1 MKRILLLACLGLGSI
16 ALKAQ
21 FKVKDSS
28 GHKPE
33 WISKA
38 PQGKEYKYFI
48 GVGSSSHSLSDAKE
62 IALAD
67 IISQLS
73 REKGIEITA
82 AERLSL
88 TKTIGEKYQNGQ
100 NQPTRN
106 QELNKE
112 STINIK
118 AREVFL
124 EKLELHENYWQKSA
138 LDDEIVYEYFLLA
151 RIIKK
156 EKKNREGYGLKPV
169 WRSVLIPGWGQLY
182 KGQKFRS
189 LLYFTTIASSVS
201 YIYYSN
207 VEVNYHIDRLA
218 ELNSGSVD
226 VQHLEDLIQDNEDD
240 LDIWKTRRNI
250 SIGVAAGVYIW
261 NIIDAATSKGK
272 RQYYAYQPDSKK
284 WQLTAKGAG
293 LSLVIKI

>member
-1 MKRILLLACLGLGSI
+1 MKRISLLACLSLCCV

-21 FKVKDSS
+21 LKVKETS
-28 GHKPE
+28 GPKPE
-33 WISKA
+33 WISRA
-38 PQGKEYKYFI
+38 PEGKEYKYFI

-88 TKTIGEKYQNGQ
+88 TKTIGEKFQDGKNTGESE
-100 NQPTRN
+100 R
-106 QELNKE
+106 ELNRE

-124 EKLELHENYWQKSA
+124 EKLELHENYWQKSV
-138 LDDEIVYEYFLLA
+138 LDDKVIYEYFLLA

-156 EKKNREGYGLKPV
+156 EKKKKEGYGLKPV

-189 LLYFTTIASSVS
+189 VLYFTTIASSIS
-201 YIYYSN
+201 YVFYSN
-207 VEVNYHIDRLA
+207 AEVNYHENRIT
-218 ELNSGSVD
+218 ELERG
-226 VQHLEDLIQDNEDD
+226 DLDISNLDEVIQDNKDD

-250 SIGVAAGVYIW
+250 AIGVGAGVYIW

-272 RQYYAYQPDSKK
+272 RHYYAYKPSNRK

-293 LSLVIKI
+293 LSLVIKM